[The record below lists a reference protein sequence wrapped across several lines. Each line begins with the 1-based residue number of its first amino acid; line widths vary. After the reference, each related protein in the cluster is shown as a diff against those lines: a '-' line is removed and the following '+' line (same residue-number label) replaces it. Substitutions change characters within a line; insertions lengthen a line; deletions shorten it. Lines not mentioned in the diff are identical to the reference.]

1 MPSFSR
7 VARLGVGGCMYGSCF
22 LEASHRQTA
31 GAAAEASCRRRS
43 RCRSHCR
50 CRRRSRR
57 CDSNCAFH
65 TFHRNWTASTA
76 RQPPKR
82 PAKLSKYVSGQT
94 ILLSQGGITLEEG
107 RAYSN
112 SWPPLLL
119 SLWQDLLKIYS
130 EKATKIWRNHF
141 LISEVT

>member
-1 MPSFSR
+1 
-7 VARLGVGGCMYGSCF
+7 MYGSCF

-31 GAAAEASCRRRS
+31 GAAAAAVLVAAAAAAAAVVVDAATLIAHSI
-43 RCRSHCR
+43 H
-50 CRRRSRR
+50 
-57 CDSNCAFH
+57 
-65 TFHRNWTASTA
+65 STETGQPTPA
-76 RQPPKR
+76 AEPPKR

-119 SLWQDLLKIYS
+119 SL
-130 EKATKIWRNHF
+130 
-141 LISEVT
+141 

>member
-7 VARLGVGGCMYGSCF
+7 VARLGVDVWKLLS
-22 LEASHRQTA
+22 SHRQTA

-43 RCRSHCR
+43 RCRSR
-50 CRRRSRR
+50 CRRSRR

-65 TFHRNWTASTA
+65 TFHRNWTASAA

-119 SLWQDLLKIYS
+119 SLWQDLFKLYS
-130 EKATKIWRNHF
+130 EEATKIWRNHF
-141 LISEVT
+141 PISEVT

>member
-1 MPSFSR
+1 MPKLPKLCSKYQCQVSLDYI
-7 VARLGVGGCMYGSCF
+7 ARLGVDVWKLLS
-22 LEASHRQTA
+22 SHRQTA

-43 RCRSHCR
+43 RCR
-50 CRRRSRR
+50 RRRSRR

-112 SWPPLLL
+112 SWPPLLF
-119 SLWQDLLKIYS
+119 SLWQDLL
-130 EKATKIWRNHF
+130 R
-141 LISEVT
+141 

>member
-7 VARLGVGGCMYGSCF
+7 VHSSLGGGWMYGSCF

-43 RCRSHCR
+43 RCRSR
-50 CRRRSRR
+50 CRRSRR

-65 TFHRNWTASTA
+65 TFHRNWTASAA

-119 SLWQDLLKIYS
+119 SLWQDLFKLYS
-130 EKATKIWRNHF
+130 EEATKIWRNHF